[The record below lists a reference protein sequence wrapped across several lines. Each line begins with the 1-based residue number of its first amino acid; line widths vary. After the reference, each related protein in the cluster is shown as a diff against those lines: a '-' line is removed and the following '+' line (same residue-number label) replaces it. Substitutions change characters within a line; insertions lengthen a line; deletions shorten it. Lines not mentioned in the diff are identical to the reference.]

1 MMLKKI
7 GLIFSFLI
15 AISVSAQLP
24 LNNNSKII
32 MVHLEGLVSGYPNS
46 PIYLVN
52 NNIGQGRVPH
62 TTITTNAKG
71 EFIADFTI
79 PFKDYYFFK
88 IKNGQGIN
96 LVLKGNDSIKIYTDA
111 KDILNICNIV
121 GSPESE
127 QMKMFYQKYV
137 PFKKIEDSLKNVY
150 LKDKT
155 KEKEVNTVFQ
165 KEAQPFY
172 TFRNNFIQQNT
183 NSPALLATLS
193 AINQDNEFSLF
204 TQVVTQL
211 QKTFPESPTV
221 NNLGKQMVQLKQQ
234 KEQQNHLATG
244 KPAPE
249 IIVPGLDGKPIK
261 LSDLKGQVVLIDFW
275 ASWCGP
281 CRRENPNVVKAYNK
295 YHKDGFTVMSISFD
309 KPGQKSRWE
318 AAIKQD
324 GLIWPNHGSELNGFN
339 NQAARDYAVR
349 GIPFTVLVDRQGN
362 IIAVKLR
369 GPQLEAELEK
379 IFGY

>member
-1 MMLKKI
+1 MKKI
-7 GLIFSFLI
+7 GLIFTFLI
-15 AISVSAQLP
+15 GVTAIAQLP
-24 LNNNSKII
+24 LTNNSKIF

-46 PIYLVN
+46 PIYLMN

-71 EFIADFTI
+71 EFTADFTV
-79 PFKDYYFFK
+79 PFKDYFFLK
-88 IKNGQGIN
+88 LNNGQGIN
-96 LVLKGNDSIKIYTDA
+96 LILKGNDSIKIYTDV
-111 KDILNICNIV
+111 KDMLNICNIV

-127 QMKMFYQKYV
+127 QMKEFYQKYV
-137 PFKKIEDSLKNVY
+137 PFKRIEDSLRNVY
-150 LKDKT
+150 LKDKS
-155 KEKEVNTVFQ
+155 KEKEVNAVFQ

-172 TFRNNFIQQNT
+172 AYRNNYIQINS
-183 NSPALLATLS
+183 NSPALLAALS
-193 AINQDNEFSLF
+193 AINKDNEFNLF
-204 TQVVTQL
+204 SQVVTQL
-211 QKTFPESPTV
+211 QKSYPESPTV
-221 NNLGKQMVQLKQQ
+221 NNLGRQMIQLKQQ
-234 KEQQNHLATG
+234 KEQQSHLAVG

-249 IIVPGLDGKPIK
+249 IVVPGLDGKPIK

-281 CRRENPNVVKAYNK
+281 CRKENPNVVKAYNK

-309 KPGQKSRWE
+309 KPGQKARWE

-349 GIPFTVLVDRQGN
+349 GIPFTVLVDREGN
-362 IIAVKLR
+362 IIAVRLR

>member
-1 MMLKKI
+1 MIKKI
-7 GLIFSFLI
+7 GILILLLSSTI
-15 AISVSAQLP
+15 AFGQLS
-24 LNNNSKII
+24 NNSKFYF
-32 MVHLEGLVSGYPNS
+32 VHLEGLVSGYPNS
-46 PIYLVN
+46 PIYLMN
-52 NNIGQGRVPH
+52 NNIGQGKVAH
-62 TTITTNAKG
+62 STIITNEKG
-71 EFIADFTI
+71 EFSADFTV
-79 PFKDYYFFK
+79 PFKDYFFLK
-88 IKNGQGIN
+88 LNNGQGIN
-96 LVLKGNDSIKIYTDA
+96 LVLQGDDSIKIYTDA
-111 KDILNICNIV
+111 KDMLNICNIV
-121 GSPESE
+121 GSPASE
-127 QMKMFYQKYV
+127 QMKQFYQKYV
-137 PFKKIEDSLKNVY
+137 PFKKIEDSLRNVF

-155 KEKEVNTVFQ
+155 KEKEVNAAFQ
-165 KEAQPFY
+165 QKAQPFY
-172 TFRNNFIQQNT
+172 AYRNNYIQQNT
-183 NSPALLATLS
+183 NSPALLAALS
-193 AINQDNEFSLF
+193 AINKDNEFNLF
-204 TQVVTQL
+204 SQVVTQL
-211 QKTFPESPTV
+211 QKSFPESPTIS
-221 NNLGKQMVQLKQQ
+221 NLGRQLAQLKQQ
-234 KEQQNHLATG
+234 KQQQNHLAAG

-249 IIVPGLDGKPIK
+249 IVVPGLDGKPIK

-309 KPGQKSRWE
+309 KPGQKARWE

-369 GPQLEAELEK
+369 GPQLEAELQK